1 MKLVIDINLSPKW
14 AEFLQTHGFDA
25 VHWFGIGDPRAPDP
39 VMMAWARERGC
50 VVFTHDLDFSR
61 ILALT
66 RATGPSVFLVRTE
79 DVLPSA
85 IGGRVQ
91 TQLAG
96 FGDDD
101 PQGFDS
107 FPTDA
112 LASRG
117 QSLQIPARR
126 A

>member
-39 VMMAWARERGC
+39 VMMAWARERDC

-85 IGGRVQ
+85 IGTLVVRTLRQHREALQAGAIVVLDANSSRVRI
-91 TQLAG
+91 L
-96 FGDDD
+96 
-101 PQGFDS
+101 P
-107 FPTDA
+107 
-112 LASRG
+112 
-117 QSLQIPARR
+117 I
-126 A
+126 